1 MGSVRDLYTT
11 GDNDPE
17 IEPVQH
23 YRYYLYCNECGS
35 FDLTAWQ
42 GADYEAA
49 ERMRKKLAAAAL
61 YLSPLAAVPAWKIMG
76 FVFSLS
82 FFLTLAAGFALALI
96 LWGFIWKYLWKSNP
110 PISALWHFFK
120 KALLWLLIVGAVEL
134 LSEDLPQWPVFIL
147 GGILVSALLAW
158 RGHLGSK
165 IQSLGMRCK
174 ECDATYAHGSDFF
187 TDLDANPRNLP
198 ISEVPR
204 PLGVSHFETGE
215 YVGEAPVDT
224 TSRLP

>member
-17 IEPVQH
+17 IQPTQC
-23 YRYYLYCNECGS
+23 YRHYLYCDACGS
-35 FDLTAWQ
+35 FDLTSWEK
-42 GADYEAA
+42 ADSEAMD
-49 ERMRKKLAAAAL
+49 RTRGKLGAAAL
-61 YLSPLAAVPAWKIMG
+61 YLSPLAAVPAWGIMG
-76 FVFSLS
+76 FVLSLS
-82 FFLTLAAGFALALI
+82 FFLTLTAGIALALI
-96 LWGFIWKYLWKSNP
+96 LWGFLLFRSNEP
-110 PISALWHFFK
+110 FGALWRLSK
-120 KALLWLLIVGAVEL
+120 QAILWLLIVGAVEL
-134 LSEDLPQWPVFIL
+134 VSEDLPQWPAFAFGVIV
-147 GGILVSALLAW
+147 VSALLAW

-174 ECDATYAHGSDFF
+174 ECDATYPYGSDFF
-187 TDLDANPRNLP
+187 TDLEANPRNLT

-204 PLGVSHFETGE
+204 PLAVSHFETGE